1 MKFHEKLEHLCERKR
16 WSQRDLAKAAG
27 GVSPSTMSNWFSGRS
42 EPDLSAAHAIARA
55 LGVSL
60 DYLAD
65 DDATEPSAPPPNT
78 SAEMI
83 AIAAI
88 VQALGPEKALRR
100 LIGDEPK
107 AETEKGVG
115 E

>member
-1 MKFHEKLEHLCERKR
+1 MKFHEKLGRLIQDKGWTRKHLLDSVGASQSTVDR
-16 WSQRDLAKAAG
+16 WFRGDTLPDISQGA
-27 GVSPSTMSNWFSGRS
+27 
-42 EPDLSAAHAIARA
+42 AIARA

-65 DDATEPSAPPPNT
+65 DDATEPSTLPPNT
-78 SAEMI
+78 STEMI

-107 AETEKGVG
+107 AETEKGATT
-115 E
+115 